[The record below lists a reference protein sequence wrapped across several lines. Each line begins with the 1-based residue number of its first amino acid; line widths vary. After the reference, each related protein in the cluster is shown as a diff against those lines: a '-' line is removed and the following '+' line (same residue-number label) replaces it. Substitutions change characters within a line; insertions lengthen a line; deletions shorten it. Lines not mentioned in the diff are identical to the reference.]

1 VVAAR
6 NFKNQLWEKAMRLVG
21 STLVLVSL
29 FFCSAVRA
37 QENSEAAQNIFAALA
52 ARDVPAQLQGKNLT
66 AAWRVLRA
74 DEAPDHVVLMQMLG
88 MPRAKNVSPWSAF
101 YYTRG
106 DVLAVGGQIYLIA
119 YRVQPPQTPEE
130 RDRKL
135 QYLRAM
141 QDENE
146 AIELS
151 KLPLPL
157 EENTPLV
164 LSLVSLQGSQS
175 LRDIRAFDPAKD
187 LLSAREKIKRETKV
201 MRFISQRNL
210 KQVALGLMQYTQD
223 WDEKFPPMRAAKNAE
238 QIMAQI
244 NRPPTAA
251 SPVQVMLYPYVRNT
265 QIFLHPKTGR
275 PYLPNYKVSRF
286 YLGAIENPAATF
298 AFFEDAPDAEGK
310 RNVAFAD
317 GHVKA
322 FAEAEFQRMR
332 KAQGISESGLP
343 SVAKDKA
350 AIQRQLKAQEKLY
363 LQQSIP
369 FDGGP
374 PSSVVVIPG
383 APPPPPPQ
391 AVNAATP

>member
-1 VVAAR
+1 
-6 NFKNQLWEKAMRLVG
+6 
-21 STLVLVSL
+21 
-29 FFCSAVRA
+29 
-37 QENSEAAQNIFAALA
+37 
-52 ARDVPAQLQGKNLT
+52 
-66 AAWRVLRA
+66 
-74 DEAPDHVVLMQMLG
+74 
-88 MPRAKNVSPWSAF
+88 
-101 YYTRG
+101 
-106 DVLAVGGQIYLIA
+106 
-119 YRVQPPQTPEE
+119 
-130 RDRKL
+130 
-135 QYLRAM
+135 
-141 QDENE
+141 
-146 AIELS
+146 
-151 KLPLPL
+151 
-157 EENTPLV
+157 
-164 LSLVSLQGSQS
+164 
-175 LRDIRAFDPAKD
+175 
-187 LLSAREKIKRETKV
+187 
-201 MRFISQRNL
+201 
-210 KQVALGLMQYTQD
+210 
-223 WDEKFPPMRAAKNAE
+223 
-238 QIMAQI
+238 
-244 NRPPTAA
+244 
-251 SPVQVMLYPYVRNT
+251 MLYPYVRNT

-298 AFFEDAPDAEGK
+298 AFFEDAPDVEGK